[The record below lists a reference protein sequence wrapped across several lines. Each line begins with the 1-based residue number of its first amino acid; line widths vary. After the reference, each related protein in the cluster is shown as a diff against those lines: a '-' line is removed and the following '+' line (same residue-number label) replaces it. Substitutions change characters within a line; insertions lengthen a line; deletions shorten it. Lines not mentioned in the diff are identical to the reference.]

1 MSEYEVSAQPRAD
14 LGKGASRRL
23 RRQGLIPAVLYGGTE
38 DPISLMVRENELKKQ
53 LENEAF
59 YSHLL
64 TVSHEGRSEQAVLK
78 GLQRHPATDD
88 VIHIDFQRASA
99 TQVLHMLV
107 PLHFVNED
115 TCAGVKLGG
124 AITRLMIEVDVTC
137 QAKDLPEYIE
147 VDVQALEM
155 GEMLH
160 LSDIKL
166 PPGVELTALS
176 HGDDAGIVNVH
187 APHVAALEDE
197 GEEGEEGEEA
207 AGEE

>member
-1 MSEYEVSAQPRAD
+1 MSEFEVAAQPRAE
-14 LGKGASRRL
+14 LGKGATRRL
-23 RRQGLIPAVLYGGTE
+23 RRSGLVPAVLYGGKE
-38 DPISLMVRENELKKQ
+38 EPVSLTLAANALKKQ

-59 YSHLL
+59 YSHIL

-88 VIHIDFQRASA
+88 VTHVDFQRASA

-107 PLHFVNED
+107 PLHFINEEA
-115 TCAGVKLGG
+115 CAGVKAGG
-124 AITRLMIEVDVTC
+124 AITHLVNEVDVTC

-147 VDVQALEM
+147 VDIEALEM
-155 GEMLH
+155 DQMLH

-166 PPGVELTALS
+166 PAGVELTALS

-187 APHVAALEDE
+187 APHVAERE
-197 GEEGEEGEEA
+197 EESEEGGEEEA
-207 AGEE
+207 APE